1 MKRNLYLRVTGLL
14 LLASAVARS
23 QCTVSDLAIQ
33 LHSAV
38 PVAGGCQV
46 VFDFSWTQEINGGNK
61 FAYVHLWNTAQY
73 PALEANGLAYS
84 PTSNYPDNTDL
95 VNALATIVID
105 GNGTATPV
113 IGTSYHPQSSV
124 PVLSA
129 GVFVKKVPINAI
141 SERITVKNIQ
151 LLIPDCSGSG
161 ITGDIWASQAEN
173 GKNVHCVSSNVS
185 IVVGNPRVTGLL
197 YCAIPRQYSVQINN
211 LSAVPITSSYD
222 VYIDDGDGIFEPV
235 LHELKITSTSVGP
248 LSIAAGSV
256 YISGKQ
262 SYMPYA
268 GQIPYANRSLWV
280 EVTTAGAPNTT
291 LYLIT
296 NTCIGL
302 PVTYLGFTAQ
312 RDHSNVV
319 LNWETA
325 SEMNNAGFEIQRK
338 TSGGDFVGLSFVPT
352 HTMAGNSESRLSY
365 SYTDANLSRNVTEYR
380 LKQIDINGVS
390 KYSITRAV
398 RGIDQE
404 IKPTVYPNPSWDGNV
419 NVLLSESGKSY
430 GITLIDAYGRVLGK
444 WNKTSSNLLPIKDLK
459 AGNYFLRIDDID
471 NRQAYSLQFVVV
483 SRSR

>member
-1 MKRNLYLRVTGLL
+1 MKRNFYLKLTGLL
-14 LLASAVARS
+14 LLASSIARS
-23 QCTVSDLAIQ
+23 QCTVSELAIQ

-38 PVAGGCQV
+38 PVPGGCQV
-46 VFDFSWTQEINGGNK
+46 VFDFSWTQEVNAGNK

-84 PTSNYPDNTDL
+84 PTSNYPDNADL
-95 VNALATIVID
+95 VNALATIVIN

-113 IGTSYHPQSSV
+113 IGTSYHPQPSV
-124 PVLSA
+124 PALSA
-129 GVFVKKVPINAI
+129 GVSVKKVPIDAI
-141 SERITVKNIQ
+141 SERMTVKNIQ

-173 GKNVHCVSSNVS
+173 GKNVHCVSSDVS

-211 LSAVPITSSYD
+211 LSAVPISSSYD

-235 LHELKITSTSVGP
+235 SHELKITPASVGP

-256 YISGKQ
+256 YNSGKQ

-280 EVTTAGAPNTT
+280 EVTTTGAPNTT

-312 RDHSNVV
+312 RNQSNVI
-319 LNWETA
+319 LNWETG
-325 SEMNNAGFEIQRK
+325 SEMNNAGFEVQRK
-338 TSGGDFVGLSFVPT
+338 TVNGEFSPISFVRT
-352 HTMAGNSESRLSY
+352 HAIGGNSESRLSY
-365 SYTDANLSRNVTEYR
+365 SYIDVNLSRGVTEYR
-380 LKQIDINGVS
+380 LKQVDINGES
-390 KYSITRAV
+390 KYSAVRAV
-398 RGIDQE
+398 RGMGQD
-404 IKPTVYPNPSWDGNV
+404 IKLTVYPNPSTDGNV
-419 NVLLSESGKSY
+419 NVLLDEAGKNY
-430 GITLIDAYGRVLGK
+430 GITLVDANGRVIGK
-444 WNKTSSNLLPIKDLK
+444 WTKATSNLLPLRGLK
-459 AGNYFLRIDDID
+459 AGSYFLRIDDPG
-471 NRQAYSLQFVVV
+471 NSQSYSLVFVVL
-483 SRSR
+483 SK